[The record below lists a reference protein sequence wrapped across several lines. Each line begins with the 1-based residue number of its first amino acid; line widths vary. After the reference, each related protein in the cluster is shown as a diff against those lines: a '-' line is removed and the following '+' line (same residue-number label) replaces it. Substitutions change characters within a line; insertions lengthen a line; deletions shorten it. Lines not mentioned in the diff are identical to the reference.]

1 MTKNPPKP
9 PRKTETIAVRIDPE
23 TKAKAEIAAAAD
35 GRSLSQWVMA
45 LIKVALKGK
54 RRGT

>member
-1 MTKNPPKP
+1 
-9 PRKTETIAVRIDPE
+9 VRIDPE